1 MAQIKPEYEAIP
13 EFQKMAAKLVE
24 IYPEVL
30 NGINA
35 AEIQCVG
42 VINKEW
48 KAGKPLFELKTV
60 EMPIRMDCPYSYYVI
75 ISCEQWNGRG
85 EPHKAALVMDVLCSI
100 SREGDG
106 KVIQFDMKDH
116 AVMLRTLGV
125 DYHTSPDI
133 PNILE
138 GKITWKKE

>member
-1 MAQIKPEYEAIP
+1 MAQIKPEFEAIP
-13 EFQKMAAKLVE
+13 EFRKVASKLVE

-35 AEIQCVG
+35 SEIQCVG

-48 KAGKPLFELKTV
+48 KQGKPLFEIKTV
-60 EMPIRMDCPYSYYVI
+60 EMPIKMDTPYSYYVI
-75 ISCEQWNGRG
+75 IPSSEWNARD
-85 EPHKAALVMDVLCSI
+85 EAHKAALVMDVLCCI

-106 KVIQFDMKDH
+106 KVVAFDKKDH

-138 GKITWKKE
+138 GKTTWKKE